1 MDPKSE
7 QYKITFQNQNE
18 IVGFRYFFND
28 RELLDYLGK
37 RPNGARVIKLEQYDR
52 ETNTFQPIKQ

>member
-7 QYKITFQNQNE
+7 QYKITFQNQKNE
-18 IVGFRYFFND
+18 IGFRFFFND

-37 RPNGARVIKLEQYDR
+37 RPNGARVITLEQYDR
-52 ETNTFQPIKQ
+52 ETNTFQPIK

>member
-1 MDPKSE
+1 MDLKSE
-7 QYKITFQNQNE
+7 QYKITFQNQKSE
-18 IVGFRYFFND
+18 VGFRYFFND

-52 ETNTFQPIKQ
+52 ETNTFQPIK